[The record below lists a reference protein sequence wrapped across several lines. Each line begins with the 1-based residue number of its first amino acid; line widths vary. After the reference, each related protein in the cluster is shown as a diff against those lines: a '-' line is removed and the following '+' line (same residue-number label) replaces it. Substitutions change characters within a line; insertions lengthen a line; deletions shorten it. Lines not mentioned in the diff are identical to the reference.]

1 LTKWLVVAVAGAMSI
16 GAILLVATGRI
27 GILRL
32 VVVAAACLLLPG
44 LGWAFRL
51 GLRDA
56 GDKFALAIGISICA
70 ITLIGTT
77 MAVTGKWSTGGGA
90 IALLA
95 VAITGFLS
103 RRVLKAIGTGL
114 KWFLNLFAGPEAYPA
129 VRMPD
134 DRSVADDNRS
144 IPPVSGDDL
153 RSPSAAG
160 TFS

>member
-1 LTKWLVVAVAGAMSI
+1 MTKRLAVVLAVAMSI
-16 GAILLVATGRI
+16 GAILLIATGRI

-32 VVVAAACLLLPG
+32 VLVAAACLLLPG
-44 LGWAFRL
+44 LGWALRSQ
-51 GLRDA
+51 LRDA
-56 GDKFALAIGISICA
+56 GDKLALAIGISISV

-77 MAVTGKWSTGGGA
+77 MAVTGRWSTSGGA

-103 RRVLKAIGTGL
+103 PGVLKAIGAGL

-129 VRMPD
+129 VSAPD
-134 DRSVADDNRS
+134 DRLVAGGDGS
-144 IPPVSGDDL
+144 IPAISGEDL
-153 RSPSAAG
+153 QSPSAAG

>member
-1 LTKWLVVAVAGAMSI
+1 LTKRLAVAVAAMSV
-16 GAILLVATGRI
+16 GAIFLVATGRI
-27 GILRL
+27 GVLRV

-51 GLRDA
+51 QLRDA
-56 GDKFALAIGISICA
+56 GDKLALAIGISICA

-77 MAVTGKWSTGGGA
+77 MAVTGRWSTSGGA

-129 VRMPD
+129 VRVPE
-134 DRSVADDNRS
+134 DRSVADSNGS
-144 IPPVSGDDL
+144 IPAISAEDL

>member
-1 LTKWLVVAVAGAMSI
+1 LTKRLAVAVAAAMSI
-16 GAILLVATGRI
+16 GAILLLTTGRI
-27 GILRL
+27 GTLRL

-51 GLRDA
+51 GLRDV
-56 GDKFALAIGISICA
+56 GDKLALAIGISICA

-77 MAVTGKWSTGGGA
+77 MAVTGRWSTSGGA

-103 RRVLKAIGTGL
+103 RRVRKAIGAGL

-129 VRMPD
+129 VRVPE
-134 DRSVADDNRS
+134 DRSVAEGNGS
-144 IPPVSGDDL
+144 IPAISGEDL

>member
-1 LTKWLVVAVAGAMSI
+1 
-16 GAILLVATGRI
+16 
-27 GILRL
+27 
-32 VVVAAACLLLPG
+32 VVAAACLLLPG

-51 GLRDA
+51 QLRDA
-56 GDKFALAIGISICA
+56 GDKLALAIGISICA

-77 MAVTGKWSTGGGA
+77 MAVTGRWSTSGGA

-103 RRVLKAIGTGL
+103 RSVLKAIGAGL
-114 KWFLNLFAGPEAYPA
+114 KWFVNLFAGPEAYPA
-129 VRMPD
+129 VRMSE
-134 DRSVADDNRS
+134 DRPVTDDNGS
-144 IPPVSGDDL
+144 IPPISGEDL

>member
-1 LTKWLVVAVAGAMSI
+1 MALAVALSI
-16 GAILLVATGRI
+16 GALLLVATGRI
-27 GILRL
+27 GTLRL

-44 LGWAFRL
+44 LGWAFRSQ
-51 GLRDA
+51 LRDV
-56 GDKFALAIGISICA
+56 GDKLTLAIGISISV

-77 MAVTGKWSTGGGA
+77 MAVTGRWSTSGGV

-103 RRVLKAIGTGL
+103 RGVLKAIGAGL
-114 KWFLNLFAGPEAYPA
+114 KWFINLFAGPEAYPA
-129 VRMPD
+129 VRVPE
-134 DRSVADDNRS
+134 DRSMADGNGS
-144 IPPVSGDDL
+144 IPPISGEDL